1 MAKVWI
7 TKKPSVASWQ
17 RPRSGEPDEVSG
29 NGNFLAVVTEE
40 VSAATWNEQE
50 GKLTVGSGKAVLLS
64 SGNDSKAERFGP
76 DQDVYNY
83 LQEAIPVGTNP
94 EQFVWLEESQADG
107 RLYVAAGVSG
117 RSLYKFVLTEDMGA
131 TTAGEAAGTV
141 SDPDGSDSKS
151 ATLKDH
157 PAGIFQVLTS
167 GREGWALKLS
177 DDYWIIQAN
186 CPPPDYVEDT
196 GDGPLSGDGTYV
208 HGGA

>member
-1 MAKVWI
+1 MAKVRI
-7 TKKPSVASWQ
+7 TKKPSVSPLQ
-17 RPRSGEPDEVSG
+17 RPRSTEPDEVSG

-40 VSAATWNEQE
+40 ITAAVWSEPE

-64 SGNDSKAERFGP
+64 SGNDDKAERFGP

-83 LQEAIPVGTNP
+83 LTEAIPVGTDP

-131 TTAGEAAGTV
+131 TTEGEAAGTV
-141 SDPDGSDSKS
+141 SAPDGSGSTS

-177 DDYWIIQAN
+177 DDFWIIQAN
-186 CPPPDYVEDT
+186 CPPPDYEEGT
-196 GDGPLSGDGTYV
+196 GDGALSGDGTYV